1 MKTREARFVKPLRPA
16 RSQAERQPELTVII
30 PVHNEEDNVVALCA
44 RLAGVIDGLGMTREV
59 IFIDDGSTDRSL
71 PLLHDIAETDP
82 GIRILS
88 FSRNFGHQAAISA
101 GLDHASGRAVVI
113 MDGDLQ
119 HPPEV
124 LPALIEKWREGY
136 DVVYTTRTYSS
147 GANAFKRIT
156 SRLFYRLIS
165 RLAGFR
171 MPDGAADF
179 RLLDRKVVDVLK
191 GLKERTRFMRGL
203 SVWAGFRQ
211 TGIDYAASERNGGQS
226 KYSLR
231 RMVLLALDGVTSFSV
246 FPLRMAVYLGFLISF
261 VCLLYLVYVLYVRFV
276 SGTAIPGWASTIIA
290 VLFIGSVQLITVGI
304 LGEYIGR
311 IYEEL
316 KGRPTYI
323 VREKVGFE
331 DREHDTH

>member
-1 MKTREARFVKPLRPA
+1 MKTSEIRFMKPLRPIEG
-16 RSQAERQPELTVII
+16 RAEKPPDLSIVI
-30 PVHNEEDNVVALCA
+30 PVHNEEENVAVLCA
-44 RLAGVIDGLGMTREV
+44 RLAGVVGALGVTSEV
-59 IFIDDGSTDRSL
+59 IFIDDGSTDGTL
-71 PLLHDIAETDP
+71 ALLCEAAETSP
-82 GIRILS
+82 AVRVLS

-101 GLDHASGRAVVI
+101 GLDHAAGRAVVI

-124 LPALIEKWREGY
+124 LPTLIEKWREGY
-136 DVVYTTRTYSS
+136 DVVFTTRTYPSRV
-147 GANAFKRIT
+147 NVFKRIT

-171 MPDGAADF
+171 LPDGAADF

-211 TGIDYAASERNGGQS
+211 IGIDYTASERNGGQS

-231 RMVLLALDGVTSFSV
+231 RMVLLALDGITSFSV
-246 FPLRMAVYLGFLISF
+246 FPLRMSVYLGFGISF
-261 VCLLYLVYVLYVRFV
+261 VCLLYLVYVLYVRIV
-276 SGTAIPGWASTIIA
+276 SGDAIPGWASTIIA

-323 VREKVGFE
+323 VRETFGFGGR
-331 DREHDTH
+331 DHDAR